1 MTLNAYTY
9 LWCER
14 RNWLKTIYLYFIVIK
29 EKFPL
34 NRIFKTHGM
43 IGGNNPSLNN
53 FMIENTVS
61 HIKWD
66 ADILKSDLR
75 GKTFFQYNRR

>member
-1 MTLNAYTY
+1 
-9 LWCER
+9 
-14 RNWLKTIYLYFIVIK
+14 
-29 EKFPL
+29 
-34 NRIFKTHGM
+34 M